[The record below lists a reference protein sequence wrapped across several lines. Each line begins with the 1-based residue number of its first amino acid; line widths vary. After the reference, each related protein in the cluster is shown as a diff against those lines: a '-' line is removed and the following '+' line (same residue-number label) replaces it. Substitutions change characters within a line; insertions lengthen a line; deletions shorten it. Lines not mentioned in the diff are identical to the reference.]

1 MKYAVVVLSA
11 VALSACDGLSV
22 AQKKPAAEAVKVTP
36 QPIQQANAAPTDPN
50 LQADNLLA
58 ARVKQA
64 LEKEEKALAANIDV
78 VADSG
83 AITLWGTAA
92 AEQESARIGMLALKV
107 DGVKS
112 VANKI
117 VVVKGS

>member
-11 VALSACDGLSV
+11 VALSACDGLSI
-22 AQKKPAAEAVKVTP
+22 AQKKPAAQAVPLSPRVV
-36 QPIQQANAAPTDPN
+36 QQASAAPDARARAN
-50 LQADNLLA
+50 DLLA

-64 LEKEEKALAANIDV
+64 LEQEEKALAANVDV

-83 AITLWGTAA
+83 AVTLWGTAS
-92 AEQESARIGMLALKV
+92 AEQESVRIGKVALRVEGVRSV
-107 DGVKS
+107 D
-112 VANKI
+112 NKI